1 MLPAQDGLRNISE
14 VGGNAVRLWLHV
26 DGSINPTWS
35 EPNATSPGVGVGLD
49 PSVLADLKWTLAECH
64 KNSIS
69 VLLSLWSHDVLAV
82 RK

>member
-1 MLPAQDGLRNISE
+1 

-26 DGSINPTWS
+26 DGSVNPTWS
-35 EPNATSPGVGVGLD
+35 EPNATSPGVATGMD
-49 PSVLADLKWTLAECH
+49 PAALADLKWMLAECH
-64 KNSIS
+64 KNNIS